1 VTAALVALGASGA
14 KAQSESSAPPAAPCA
29 RDSLYRRFDFWIGS
43 WLVTT
48 PGGTPVGTSRVD
60 VVSGGCAIL
69 ESWRSVR
76 GAEGKSLNTYDAAR
90 GQWRQFWVGQAGGL
104 TDYSRSEWDGKA
116 LVFYAD
122 VAASNGKAASVY
134 RLSFTPL
141 DSDVVRQFGE
151 VSKDG
156 GRSWQT
162 TYDFR
167 YHRSP

>member
-1 VTAALVALGASGA
+1 MIATALAFAASRVE
-14 KAQSESSAPPAAPCA
+14 AQSQSPAPAPCA
-29 RDSLYRRFDFWIGS
+29 RDSLYRRFDFWVGR
-43 WLVTT
+43 WRVTT
-48 PGGTPVGTSRVD
+48 AGGTEVGTSRVD

-69 ESWRSVR
+69 ENWRSAR

-104 TDYSRSEWDGKA
+104 TDFARSEWDGKA

-122 VAASNGKAASVY
+122 VAASNGQPAVLY

-141 DSDVVRQFGE
+141 DTDVVRQLGE
-151 VSKDG
+151 VSKDAG
-156 GRSWQT
+156 KTWQT